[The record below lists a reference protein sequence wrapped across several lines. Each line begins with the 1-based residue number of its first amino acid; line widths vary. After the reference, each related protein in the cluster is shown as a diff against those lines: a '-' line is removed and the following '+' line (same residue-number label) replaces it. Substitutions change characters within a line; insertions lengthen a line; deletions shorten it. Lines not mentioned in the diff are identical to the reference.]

1 MYLINQITSN
11 PLQQM
16 NLILYNGNILSLTLY
31 FIPLQQGWFLTNLI
45 YNSFILNGLR
55 VTVSPNML
63 NQFRNQ
69 IPFGLGCFTTLLREP
84 SLIQDF
90 SSNSFNLYILDQNEV
105 DEYAQLLSL
114 GQPT

>member
-16 NLILYNGNILSLTLY
+16 GLILYNGNILTLTLY
-31 FIPLQQGWFLTNLI
+31 FIPLQQGWFITNLT
-45 YNSFILNGLR
+45 YNNFVLNGLR
-55 VTVSPNML
+55 ITVSPNML

-84 SLIQDF
+84 SLLQDF
-90 SSNSFNLYILDQNEV
+90 SSANFNLYILDQSET

-114 GQPT
+114 GPPT